1 MKKLKKTSEE
11 RGNRIVELAEVL
23 GVGLKAITDALSKQ
37 GRLLQELVEL
47 EVDKVELMQLDQWV
61 SKDEEDEEDDKTEE
75 EEVDEMEEGE
85 EVEAEQMAWE
95 EAKQRVE
102 VEKSK
107 AKEQAKKRVCLSPNP
122 PDGA

>member
-1 MKKLKKTSEE
+1 MSTSLGSIRTWSNAQLTEDVNNEDGISAAKYNKCQRWAKVYKEE
-11 RGNRIVELAEVL
+11 AEQRVW
-23 GVGLKAITDALSKQ
+23 
-37 GRLLQELVEL
+37 E
-47 EVDKVELMQLDQWV
+47 
-61 SKDEEDEEDDKTEE
+61 
-75 EEVDEMEEGE
+75 
-85 EVEAEQMAWE
+85 EAEQMAWE